1 MEWSRY
7 TEGALIH
14 RQIKQMGWD
23 LPRFGSDGIAAPA
36 FLDLAKDAANGVI
49 YPTHFSPATS
59 SNLPAAQDFIALVRK
74 TYNKP
79 PDYVHAQ
86 AFDAANIA
94 IAAIERAKS
103 GDRTAVRNALRQ
115 TDHRERARTVQ
126 VRPERRSDARHPHGA
141 DRRRQRDRRTQL
153 TGGNVTIRVVKSGIP
168 RPLANYNEAFVVGD
182 LVFAAGQ
189 LASDFKT
196 GVPPEARKK
205 DGFPF
210 YGSDIE
216 LQTAY
221 ILENLKKTF
230 EAAGSSLDHV
240 VKAQVFLT
248 DLNNFHGFDT
258 VWKRYFKVPPPRT
271 TIGCTGLLVNDTLVE
286 IDLIA
291 YVPSKGLEH
300 EVITSSI
307 PRPLANYNEA
317 VVVGDLVFAAGQ
329 LASDFKTGVPPEAR
343 KKDGFPFYGS
353 DIELQTAYILD
364 NLKKTFEAAGSSLD
378 HVVKAQVFLTDLDD
392 FHGFDSVWKRYFK
405 VPPPRTTIGCT
416 GLLVKDTLVEI
427 DLIGYVARKGLEHQ
441 VVKSAAPRPLA
452 HYSEGFTLGSH
463 VFAAGQIAS
472 DYRTGVPPEA
482 RKKDGFPFY
491 GSDIE
496 LQTAYI
502 LENLKKTFEAAGS
515 SLDQVVKAQVFLTD
529 LDNFHGFDTVWKRYF
544 KQPPPRTTIGCTGL
558 LVKDTLVEIDL
569 IGENPK

>member
-1 MEWSRY
+1 
-7 TEGALIH
+7 
-14 RQIKQMGWD
+14 
-23 LPRFGSDGIAAPA
+23 
-36 FLDLAKDAANGVI
+36 
-49 YPTHFSPATS
+49 
-59 SNLPAAQDFIALVRK
+59 
-74 TYNKP
+74 
-79 PDYVHAQ
+79 
-86 AFDAANIA
+86 
-94 IAAIERAKS
+94 
-103 GDRTAVRNALRQ
+103 
-115 TDHRERARTVQ
+115 
-126 VRPERRSDARHPHGA
+126 
-141 DRRRQRDRRTQL
+141 
-153 TGGNVTIRVVKSGIP
+153 VTITVVKSGIP

-216 LQTAY
+216 LQTTY
-221 ILENLKKTF
+221 VLDNLKKTF

-248 DLNNFHGFDT
+248 DLDNFHGFDT

-271 TIGCTGLLVNDTLVE
+271 TIGCTGLLVKDTLVE
-286 IDLIA
+286 IDLIG
-291 YVPSKGLEH
+291 YVAGKGLEH
-300 EVITSSI
+300 KVVTSSA
-307 PRPLANYNEA
+307 PRPLANYSEA

-343 KKDGFPFYGS
+343 KREGFPFYGS

-416 GLLVKDTLVEI
+416 GLLVGDTLAEI
-427 DLIGYVARKGLEHQ
+427 DLIGYVAGKGLKHE
-441 VVKSAAPRPLA
+441 VITSSAPRPLA
-452 HYSEGFTLGSH
+452 NYSEAFRIGGH

-472 DYRTGVPPEA
+472 DYQTGVPPQA
-482 RKKDGFPFY
+482 RKKEGFPFY

-496 LQTAYI
+496 LQTTYI

-515 SLDQVVKAQVFLTD
+515 SLDHVAKAQVFLTD

-569 IGENPK
+569 IAENPT